1 MLEKIQDKI
10 IELVLEAIRTD
21 RKGDTAVPTAI
32 VNGVIQ
38 SFVAVED
45 PKQRIPGDPATHLT
59 VSCPKNQLKTY
70 VMMMHEWLLFD
81 SSCFLFLF

>member
-1 MLEKIQDKI
+1 MLEKIQEKL
-10 IELVLEAIRTD
+10 IELVLEAIRID

-45 PKQRIPGDPATHLT
+45 PRQRIPGDPATHLT
-59 VSCPKNQLKTY
+59 VRLI
-70 VMMMHEWLLFD
+70 M
-81 SSCFLFLF
+81 FLIFILSHGIYP

>member
-1 MLEKIQDKI
+1 MLEKIKDKL

-45 PKQRIPGDPATHLT
+45 PKQRVPGDPGSKLT
-59 VSCPKNQLKTY
+59 VRVDSKFIKY
-70 VMMMHEWLLFD
+70 YYLFYKMI
-81 SSCFLFLF
+81 

>member
-1 MLEKIQDKI
+1 MLEKIQDRI

-21 RKGDTAVPTAI
+21 RKGDTSISTAT

-45 PKQRIPGDPATHLT
+45 PKQRLPGDPRGTLT
-59 VSCPKNQLKTY
+59 VLTKNWFRL
-70 VMMMHEWLLFD
+70 VSVF
-81 SSCFLFLF
+81 